1 MRYRKS
7 IEVDAAQTRVP
18 LIISTSDGVM
28 TVNPGDWIITESKG
42 KIYPCRADI
51 FEATYELVNE
61 TPAENLKIAA
71 KLSKSRLDK
80 QEVSLTLDDP
90 LCEALK
96 SNQKEYIGLVLTSE
110 TATDKEKQIAIITAL
125 EIILDRFRH
134 DLEEKS
140 KEG

>member
-1 MRYRKS
+1 
-7 IEVDAAQTRVP
+7 
-18 LIISTSDGVM
+18 M

-61 TPAENLKIAA
+61 TSTENLTITA
-71 KLSKSRLDK
+71 KLSKFRLNK
-80 QEVSLTLDDP
+80 QEVSLILDDP
-90 LCEALK
+90 LCEVLK
-96 SNQKEYIGLVLTSE
+96 SNQKEYIGLVLASE
-110 TATDKEKQIAIITAL
+110 TATDKEKQTAVIAAL

-134 DLEEKS
+134 DL